1 MSKEPKKADVF
12 VGARVR
18 FRRKE
23 LGLSQGKLA
32 EKLGITF
39 QQVQKYEKGVNRVG
53 ASRLADMARILSV
66 PVSYFFE
73 DTERSDGSEGSAASM
88 SNVLTMAGA
97 ADLLRAYSRISNPAL
112 RKIVLSLARSLAS
125 EESVAEPRQSRRAKP
140 RVA

>member
-73 DTERSDGSEGSAASM
+73 DAERSDASEGSAATM

-112 RKIVLSLARSLAS
+112 RKVVLSLARSLAS
-125 EESVAEPRQSRRAKP
+125 EESVAEQRPNRRAKP

>member
-73 DTERSDGSEGSAASM
+73 DAERSDASEGAASM

-112 RKIVLSLARSLAS
+112 RKIVLNLARSLAS
-125 EESVAEPRQSRRAKP
+125 EESVAEPRSNRRAKP

>member
-1 MSKEPKKADVF
+1 MSKEPRKADVF

-23 LGLSQGKLA
+23 LGLSQGRLA
-32 EKLGITF
+32 ERLGITF

-73 DTERSDGSEGSAASM
+73 DAEGPEPSEAGVSSM

-97 ADLLRAYSRISNPAL
+97 TDLLRAYSHISNPAL
-112 RKIVLSLARSLAS
+112 RKVVLNLARSLAH
-125 EESVAEPRQSRRAKP
+125 EQPVAEVRTSKRAKP

>member
-53 ASRLADMARILSV
+53 ASRLADMARILNV

-73 DTERSDGSEGSAASM
+73 DAERSDASEGSAAAM

-112 RKIVLSLARSLAS
+112 RKVVLSLARSLAS
-125 EESVAEPRQSRRAKP
+125 EDSVAEQRPNRRAKP